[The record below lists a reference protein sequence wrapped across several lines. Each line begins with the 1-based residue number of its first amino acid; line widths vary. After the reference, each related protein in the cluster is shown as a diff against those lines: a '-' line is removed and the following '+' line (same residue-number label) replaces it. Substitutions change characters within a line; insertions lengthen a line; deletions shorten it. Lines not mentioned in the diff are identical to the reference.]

1 MSEVKVNARP
11 SCFINDYNALIFTI
25 ESIVNKINTV
35 ELVRVEKVN
44 NDNTIDVIPIVRNAT
59 TDNEPIEESII
70 YGVRYLMWQYGVN
83 AIKAIPEVGDIG
95 LIVICKKDIS
105 DINNGLIGSFRKF
118 CPADGVYVGGLMG
131 FNQTPTQ
138 FIEFSSSGIN
148 ITSPAAIT
156 VTSTTDLTINANSAT
171 INATAVNL
179 GGTGGAAVARVGD
192 SVVNGKITTGSS
204 VVKAL

>member
-25 ESIVNKINTV
+25 ESVVNKINTV

-59 TDNEPIEESII
+59 TDNKPIEESII
-70 YGVRYLMWQYGVN
+70 YGVRYLMWQYGGN

-105 DINNGLIGSFRKF
+105 DINNGLVGSFRKF
-118 CPADGVYVGGLMG
+118 CPADGVYLGGLMG
-131 FNQTPTQ
+131 FNSTPTQ
-138 FIEFSSSGIN
+138 FIEFSINGIN
-148 ITSPAAIT
+148 ITSPAN
-156 VTSTTDLTINANSAT
+156 LTINAQSAT

>member
-1 MSEVKVNARP
+1 MSEAKVNARP

-25 ESIVNKINTV
+25 ESVVNKINTV

-59 TDNEPIEESII
+59 TDNKRIEESII
-70 YGVRYLMWQYGVN
+70 YGVRYLMWQYGGN
-83 AIKAIPEVGDIG
+83 AVKAIPEVGDIG

-118 CPADGVYVGGLMG
+118 CPADGVYLGGLMG
-131 FNQTPTQ
+131 FNSTPTQ
-138 FIEFSSSGIN
+138 FIEFSSNGIS
-148 ITSPAAIT
+148 ITSPT
-156 VTSTTDLTINANSAT
+156 NLTINAQSAT